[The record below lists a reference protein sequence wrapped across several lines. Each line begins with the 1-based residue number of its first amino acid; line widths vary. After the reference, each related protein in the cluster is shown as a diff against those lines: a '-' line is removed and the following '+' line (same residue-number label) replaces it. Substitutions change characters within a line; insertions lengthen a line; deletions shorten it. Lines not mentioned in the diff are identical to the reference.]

1 MGRER
6 RVIVHCLLAGVN
18 PVPKDPPKKGQPSP
32 AGQGKPPAGR
42 GKPPPAGE
50 PSGSKDVTSS
60 QIVST
65 RDLGE
70 PPLPPPRTAPPRRS
84 TTHGVGW
91 YAAED
96 GDDLAQPVRA
106 RRGKWIFLAVLTAVL
121 VAGAAAAYVLTRPGK
136 GSSVVAAAPV
146 RSDAAPAATPPD
158 AAPPPPRLAKVSLSS
173 VPPGAE
179 LSVDG
184 KPVGK
189 APVEIQVP
197 EKATVVVEAT
207 LAAHEP
213 WKEQVAVGA
222 GSKNVVARMVPVA
235 ADAGPAADAAVAEKK
250 VTKKATSKKAIK
262 KKPPAKRKRPVRK

>member
-1 MGRER
+1 M
-6 RVIVHCLLAGVN
+6 
-18 PVPKDPPKKGQPSP
+18 PKDPPKKGKPSP
-32 AGQGKPPAGR
+32 AGQAKPPVGR
-42 GKPPPAGE
+42 GQPPPAGE

-70 PPLPPPRTAPPRRS
+70 PPRPPPARTAPPRRS

-136 GSSVVAAAPV
+136 VSQVVAAATPP
-146 RSDAAPAATPPD
+146 DAAPAAAPPD
-158 AAPPPPRLAKVSLSS
+158 AAPPPPRMAKVSLSS

-189 APVEIQVP
+189 APVQIEVP

-222 GSKNVVARMVPVA
+222 GSKKVIARMVPVA

-250 VTKKATSKKAIK
+250 VTKKAPTKKAIK
-262 KKPPAKRKRPVRK
+262 KKPPAKKKRPVRK